1 MKKKRDHEF
10 EREQVGGIWEGLEGR
25 KGRRKTVNRV
35 LSMKEFGE
43 TLTRCMLTACGREC
57 FKDFKKKKVP
67 ER

>member
-25 KGRRKTVNRV
+25 KG
-35 LSMKEFGE
+35 M
-43 TLTRCMLTACGREC
+43 
-57 FKDFKKKKVP
+57 